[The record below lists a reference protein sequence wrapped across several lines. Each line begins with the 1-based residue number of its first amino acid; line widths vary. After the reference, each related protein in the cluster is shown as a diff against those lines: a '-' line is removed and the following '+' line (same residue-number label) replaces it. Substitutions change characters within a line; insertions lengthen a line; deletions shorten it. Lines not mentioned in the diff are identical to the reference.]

1 MKQLIVNQLDGG
13 FVVQQIVDG
22 QNQGAG
28 VIRTNYGQVV
38 KEGRK
43 FFALE
48 NEKEP
53 DEIFGDFGA
62 KVATEESLDEIDVE
76 QEVPTA
82 APRLGRGRP
91 RKAVNVS

>member
-22 QNQGAG
+22 QNQGPG
-28 VIRTNYGQVV
+28 VIRTNYGQVI

-48 NEKEP
+48 DANP
-53 DEIFGDFGA
+53 
-62 KVATEESLDEIDVE
+62 E
-76 QEVPTA
+76 QEQPQEVVFKDEDPGVDADYQEREIPVPK
-82 APRLGRGRP
+82 LGRGRP
-91 RKAVNVS
+91 RKAVSIPD